1 MSIIL
6 HKETKRWRFIDHHGE
21 IRLLHLQDRILQESK
36 NKQQNSKNIEK
47 YTLIEL

>member
-6 HKETKRWRFIDHHGE
+6 HKEKKRWRFIDHHGE

-36 NKQQNSKNIEK
+36 KQQNSKNIEK
-47 YTLIEL
+47 KYTLIEL